1 MKKNLFW
8 ILLSVLS
15 CACSEPKPNV
25 NVCNEYFLR
34 GQEVKYDSAN
44 EDLWPMYIYG
54 DAMIARSTNMNYYVG
69 KIAKDEWQKSVVFLK
84 NDEHNEVEFP
94 NFFQSNKG
102 KLFML
107 NQPMSGM
114 KLSSLIKNPDAD
126 NTATILDQKKWKT
139 YDLKKM
145 QGVMNVASSSVVLSD
160 TTILTALNDTNDI
173 KRLFS
178 ILDFKNQK
186 TIPLDYC
193 LEDESPNDM
202 VRWYN
207 NVANCTILGNGKGHF
222 LYKNPSAKDAF
233 IFSIEGTHV
242 NVLDTLYSYTYPP
255 GKFTIERLSCCANN
269 DRIYM
274 LILDS
279 DNKGEKLNDSDS
291 KEPHPY
297 LFGNTVEVYD
307 WDGVKQEVIHL
318 DNYAQRIMLSGD
330 GNTLFLFAQTD
341 EIIKPAIFSY
351 DISNLEDNPMIDS
364 VEIKKICKANL
375 EKTLEKYGKKREDYL
390 DEGDMMVDFEL
401 YDYDDKPHHLNE
413 FLGKN
418 KYTILEFSGIG
429 CGPCYEARP
438 HLEKFYKQ
446 NKGKLELVTVSVD
459 KLSEWKKKPLG
470 EVSWHE
476 WNDHNLAIDIKKKY
490 DVQGIPT
497 FIIINPR
504 GKIIKKLEG
513 FTEGRIDE
521 MKDIVF
527 GKK

>member
-8 ILLSVLS
+8 ILLSVLF
-15 CACSEPKPNV
+15 CACSEQKTNT
-25 NVCNEYFLR
+25 CNEYFLR
-34 GQEVKYDSAN
+34 GQEVKYDSTN
-44 EDLWPMYIYG
+44 VDLWPECIYG
-54 DAMIARSTNMNYYVG
+54 DAMIARSPNMNYYVG
-69 KIAKDEWQKSVVFLK
+69 KITKDEWQKNEIFLK
-84 NDEHNEVEFP
+84 NDEKNEVEFP
-94 NFFQSNKG
+94 NFFQGNNG
-102 KLFML
+102 ELFLL
-107 NQPMSGM
+107 NQRQSGM
-114 KLSSLIKNPDAD
+114 KLSSLPKIQNANNAAD
-126 NTATILDQKKWKT
+126 ILDQKKWET

-145 QGVMNVASSSVVLSD
+145 QGMMYVASSSAVLSENS
-160 TTILTALNDTNDI
+160 ILTAINDTNDI

-186 TIPLDYC
+186 VIPLDFWP
-193 LEDESPNDM
+193 EDESPNDT

-222 LYKNPSAKDAF
+222 LYKNHSAKDAF
-233 IFSIEGTHV
+233 IFSIKGTHV
-242 NVLDTLYSYTYPP
+242 NVLDTLYSYSYPP

-330 GNTLFLFAQTD
+330 GNTLFLFSQTD

-351 DISNLEDNPMIDS
+351 DISNLKDNPMIDS

-418 KYTILEFSGIG
+418 KYTILEFSGYG
-429 CGPCYEARP
+429 CGPCHEARP

-476 WNDHNLAIDIKKKY
+476 WNDHDLAIDIQKKY

-497 FIIINPR
+497 FIIINSE
-504 GKIIKKLEG
+504 GKIVKKLEG
-513 FTEGRIDE
+513 FGEGRIE
-521 MKDIVF
+521 EIKNIVF

>member
-8 ILLSVLS
+8 ILLSVLF
-15 CACSEPKPNV
+15 CACSEQNV
-25 NVCNEYFLR
+25 GGEYFLR

-44 EDLWPMYIYG
+44 ENLWPECIYG
-54 DAMIARSTNMNYYVG
+54 DAMIARSPNMNYYVG
-69 KIAKDEWQKSVVFLK
+69 KITKDEWQKNEIFLK
-84 NDEHNEVEFP
+84 NDEKNEVEFP
-94 NFFQSNKG
+94 NFFQGNNG
-102 KLFML
+102 ELFLL
-107 NQPMSGM
+107 NQPQSGM
-114 KLSSLIKNPDAD
+114 KLSSLTKIQNANNAAD
-126 NTATILDQKKWKT
+126 ILDQKKWET

-145 QGVMNVASSSVVLSD
+145 QGMMYVASSSAVLSENS
-160 TTILTALNDTNDI
+160 ILTAINDTNDI

-186 TIPLDYC
+186 TIPLDYWSK
-193 LEDESPNDM
+193 DESPNDM

-222 LYKNPSAKDAF
+222 LYKNHSAKDAF
-233 IFSIEGTHV
+233 IFNIKGTHV
-242 NVLDTLYSYTYPP
+242 NVLDTLYSYSYPP

-279 DNKGEKLNDSDS
+279 NNKGEKLKESDTQ
-291 KEPHPY
+291 EPHPY

-307 WDGVKQEVIHL
+307 WDGVKQQVIHL

-351 DISNLEDNPMIDS
+351 DISNLKDNPMIDS
-364 VEIKKICKANL
+364 VEIEEICKANL
-375 EKTLEKYGKKREDYL
+375 KKTLKKYGKKDFL
-390 DEGDMMVDFEL
+390 KEGDRMADFEL

-413 FLGKN
+413 FLGKG
-418 KYTILEFSGIG
+418 KYTILEFSQYG
-429 CGPCYEARP
+429 CGPCHAARP
-438 HLEKFYKQ
+438 HFEKFYKQ
-446 NKGKLELVTVSVD
+446 NKD
-459 KLSEWKKKPLG
+459 KVEMITISEDKVSEWKKKPLG

-490 DVQGIPT
+490 DVHGTPT
-497 FIIINPR
+497 FFIINPE
-504 GKIIKKLEG
+504 GKIIKKLVG
-513 FTEGRIDE
+513 FNEGRIEE
-521 MKDIVF
+521 MKEIIS
-527 GKK
+527 KKK